1 MSDWSSDV
9 CSSYLLGHIDLDSD
23 ERTVLADPN
32 RSLSALTAKL
42 ITAEAV
48 SWTDAAGHVFNGH
61 LFLPIS
67 HTQDQRLPL
76 FITYYR
82 CPGFLRGGFGDEW
95 PLITMTGSGIAT
107 LCLTRP
113 LLPRTKIGRA
123 SCRERLGQYV

>member
-9 CSSYLLGHIDLDSD
+9 CSSYLLGRIDLDSG

-48 SWTDAAGHVFNGH
+48 SWPDAAGHVFNGH

-67 HTQDQRLPL
+67 HTQDQRLTL
-76 FITYYR
+76 FITSYR
-82 CPGFLRGGFGDEW
+82 FIGFLRGGFGDGW
-95 PLITMTGSGIAT
+95 HLYTT
-107 LCLTRP
+107 L
-113 LLPRTKIGRA
+113 GR
-123 SCRERLGQYV
+123 E